1 MNRSWMPISVLCALF
16 VLSPV
21 RAETVVTL
29 PEGDTE
35 HFTVQDAYLS
45 PLLRVDSSAVQT
57 GTGIALGTEGGE
69 LSLMASNRAIARL
82 MADVIHGSL
91 VVGSNRIAY
100 AQANFI
106 AGHTNYVDMSPY
118 SSILGGSDN
127 RIIYHAGLGS
137 YHSAIGGGTRNT
149 IYGSQKCLIAGGE
162 QNVISNGPIFASIG
176 GGYQNTVTG
185 RGGTVPGGEYNT
197 AAGSNTFA
205 AGTRAQALHD
215 GAFVWADASTNT
227 PFASSNDHEFAIR
240 AAGGVRFESDLGPDP
255 LPNRKARFA
264 DNNIV
269 AWARVADIGGIGTYH
284 FGVQS
289 CTSFGQGNY
298 EILLDVPMSSPV
310 TLIPVATV
318 DLFGMALPT
327 NAASARLIYVER
339 TLEPNRFIVRTTTGD
354 FTPTNT
360 AFTFIVTGR

>member
-1 MNRSWMPISVLCALF
+1 MNRSWMPISFLCALF
-16 VLSPV
+16 VLLPA

-29 PEGDTE
+29 PEGEME
-35 HFTVQDAYLS
+35 HFTVQNAEQS
-45 PLLRVDSSAVQT
+45 PLLRVDSTAVQT
-57 GTGIALGTEGGE
+57 GSGIALGTAGGE
-69 LSLMASNRAIARL
+69 LSLMASNRGIARL

-91 VVGSNRIAY
+91 IVGDNRIDTP
-100 AQANFI
+100 QANVV
-106 AGHTNYVDMSPY
+106 AGHTNYIFLSPY
-118 SSILGGSDN
+118 ASILGGRNN
-127 RIIYHAGLGS
+127 RIVYHDTLAS
-137 YHSAIGGGTRNT
+137 YYSLIGGGEDNV
-149 IYGSQKCLIAGGE
+149 IYGSQKGFIGSGE
-162 QNVISNGPIFASIG
+162 KNVVTNHALFAFIG
-176 GGYQNTVTG
+176 GGFQNTTAG
-185 RGGTVPGGEYNT
+185 RAATVPGGEYNI
-197 AAGSNTFA
+197 AAGSNSFA
-205 AGTRAQALHD
+205 AGLRAQALHD

-227 PFASSNDHEFAIR
+227 PFASSNANEFAIR

-255 LPNRKARFA
+255 LPGRKVRYA

-269 AWARVADIGGIGTYH
+269 AWARVSSTGGIGSFH
-284 FGVQS
+284 FGVQT
-289 CTSFGQGNY
+289 CTGFGEGNY
-298 EILLDVPMSSPV
+298 DILLDVPMSSPA